1 MPTVGRRGEP
11 SQLPPAAMAACASL
25 CLLCPVRVQV
35 LGVAP
40 ARRLPRSPTPLTIA
54 GAWTPQHSPPGGTGA
69 VLKGPCA
76 VKSSVRSKGQD
87 VHGWIRAWGGYA
99 PGEQQAGGP
108 RRATQHRA
116 VTWTPGASET
126 LPTRAHVAGAHVEW
140 RDCAPPRGD
149 EPGARGAPVPES
161 SSCTGPA
168 CRQGTTHSQKPGCRP
183 GRSRGS
189 ATSPPGHAGCVAQGD
204 KMRLCCREQP
214 WWHRGLTQGEEEPRH
229 RDPTPRG
236 GSRPARPRHAPAPTP
251 ASASQTFLFPVLDLI
266 LTLGKKKKKDT
277 CAFEVGTMATP
288 AALPPQGPVSSS
300 RSQHAPHPPG
310 RLSPSRALATA
321 TLLLLVGGPGGA
333 QQPGAKEPALCPGDL
348 HTGLH
353 WVSTERSCP
362 AWGAWGRTR
371 GAPASAPGPLLTKE
385 DALLVGG
392 LLEDPGTAHPGEVQA
407 GGGGRQ

>member
-1 MPTVGRRGEP
+1 MPTVGRCGEP
-11 SQLPPAAMAACASL
+11 GQLPPAAMAACASL

-168 CRQGTTHSQKPGCRP
+168 CRQGTTHAQKPGCRP

-266 LTLGKKKKKDT
+266 LTLGKKKKKIPVLLKLAPWPRQRLFPHKAL
-277 CAFEVGTMATP
+277 CRPPGPSTP
-288 AALPPQGPVSSS
+288 HTLRGGCLPPGHWPLPPSSCWSGGLVGPSSQAP
-300 RSQHAPHPPG
+300 RSQPCVLG
-310 RLSPSRALATA
+310 TCVL
-321 TLLLLVGGPGGA
+321 GF
-333 QQPGAKEPALCPGDL
+333 
-348 HTGLH
+348 TG
-353 WVSTERSCP
+353 
-362 AWGAWGRTR
+362 
-371 GAPASAPGPLLTKE
+371 
-385 DALLVGG
+385 
-392 LLEDPGTAHPGEVQA
+392 
-407 GGGGRQ
+407 